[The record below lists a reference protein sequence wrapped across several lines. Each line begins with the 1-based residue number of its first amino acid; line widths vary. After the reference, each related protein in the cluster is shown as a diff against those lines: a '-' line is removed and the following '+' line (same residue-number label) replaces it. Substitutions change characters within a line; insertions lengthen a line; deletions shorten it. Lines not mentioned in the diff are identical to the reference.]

1 MNIISSTLNFLINYL
16 FNITGDFGIAI
27 ILITLLV
34 RLILMPMAV
43 KQKLKMQ
50 EQQNYIKGLE
60 EIKLKYKNNKKRL
73 DTEMQN
79 YYKQNARGGL
89 AFLTTLLQLPVVLSL
104 YNVILKLPIDA
115 GTILVPW
122 VASLKMTDSHFI
134 IPALYVISAL
144 SPNILSYIPFLRLTT
159 QAKISKA
166 NIIIVSIISA
176 LISLKTP
183 IAVGIYLITTSL
195 FSLFEELTFR
205 LYVKGKRLAY

>member
-122 VASLKMTDSHFI
+122 VASLKMTDNHFI
-134 IPALYVISAL
+134 IPALYVISTL
-144 SPNILSYIPFLRLTT
+144 SPNILSYVPFLRLTT

-166 NIIIVSIISA
+166 NIIIVSIIT
-176 LISLKTP
+176 IDGTFFTGSL
-183 IAVGIYLITTSL
+183 V
-195 FSLFEELTFR
+195 
-205 LYVKGKRLAY
+205 